1 VKGAALL
8 LAVASSVA
16 AGPSPVPTGTPIL
29 VELFT
34 SEGCSSCPP
43 ADRLLARLAAEQP
56 VPGALVVPLSLHV
69 DYWNRLGW
77 VDPFSSAAFSR
88 RQGGYAARF
97 GSGRVYT
104 PQMVVDGRI
113 ELVGSDERAARRAL
127 ESAAG
132 EAKASV
138 AVIPAASGSVRI
150 TVAGAR
156 GADVLLAITEEG
168 LASDVARGAGSH
180 PSHPRLPYI

>member
-1 VKGAALL
+1 
-8 LAVASSVA
+8 
-16 AGPSPVPTGTPIL
+16 
-29 VELFT
+29 
-34 SEGCSSCPP
+34 
-43 ADRLLARLAAEQP
+43 
-56 VPGALVVPLSLHV
+56 
-69 DYWNRLGW
+69 
-77 VDPFSSAAFSR
+77 
-88 RQGGYAARF
+88 
-97 GSGRVYT
+97 
-104 PQMVVDGRI
+104 MVVDGRI